1 MNSPSPPTPEDGIA
15 QPAAGPLA
23 GIRVLDLTTT
33 LMGPYATQTLADMG
47 AAVVKVEPPEGDIVR
62 HIGPSRHA
70 GMGPIFLNTN
80 RGKQSLVLDLKKPEG
95 RDAALRLAAQS
106 DVLVY
111 SLRPHTMDKLG
122 LGYDAVARV
131 NPRIIYAGVYG
142 FGQDGPYAALPAYDD
157 LMQGATGVAALNAR
171 IGDGTPRYVP
181 LGLVD
186 RIVGLAASGA
196 ISAALLHRE
205 RTGQGQRV
213 DVPMFETMLPFVLGD
228 HLGGLTFDPPI
239 DAGGYARMLSP
250 GRRPYRTRDG
260 WICAMVYTDKHWRSF
275 CAGLGMPDLVATDP
289 RFANHGARI
298 AHIDEILDM
307 IAGTM
312 AKRSTAEWMAFFQ
325 EADIPA
331 MPVNELAALFDDP
344 HLRATGFF
352 EVEDHPSEGRLN
364 RPAIG
369 PRWSASAT
377 GERLPAPRLGAD
389 GATVLQAAGFT
400 EEEIARLAASGA
412 TRLPQAR

>member
-1 MNSPSPPTPEDGIA
+1 M
-15 QPAAGPLA
+15 AGPLA
-23 GIRVLDLTTT
+23 GIRVLDLTVT

-47 AAVVKVEPPEGDIVR
+47 AEVVKVEPPEGDIVR
-62 HIGPSRHA
+62 HIGPVKNP

-80 RGKQSLVLDLKKPEG
+80 RGKRSLVLDLKKPEG
-95 RDAALRLAAQS
+95 LAAALRLAAGA

-111 SLRPHTMDKLG
+111 SLRPHSMERLG
-122 LGYDAVARV
+122 LGYEAVAKV
-131 NPRIIYAGVYG
+131 NPRIVYAGVYG
-142 FGQDGPYAALPAYDD
+142 FGQEGPYAALPAYDD

-171 IGDGTPRYVP
+171 INNGTPGYAP

-186 RIVGLAASGA
+186 RVVGLAASGA

-228 HLGGLTFDPPI
+228 HLGGLSFEDAL

-250 GRRPYRTRDG
+250 GRRPYRTKDG
-260 WICAMVYTDKHWRSF
+260 WICAMVYTDKQWRSF
-275 CAGLGMPDLVATDP
+275 CAGLGMPDLVATDA

-307 IAGTM
+307 VSGILAGRTT
-312 AKRSTAEWMAFFQ
+312 SEWMEFFVKN
-325 EADIPA
+325 DIPA
-331 MPVNELAALFDDP
+331 MPVNEIADLLKDP
-344 HLRATGFF
+344 HLVATGFF
-352 EVEDHPSEGRLN
+352 EEEMHPTEGKLR

-369 PRWSASAT
+369 PRWSASRPE
-377 GERLPAPRLGAD
+377 ERRPAPRLGAD
-389 GATVLQAAGFT
+389 GHDVLREAGYS
-400 EEEIARLAASGA
+400 EEEIGQLAALGV
-412 TRLPQAR
+412 TRLPGAGE

>member
-1 MNSPSPPTPEDGIA
+1 M
-15 QPAAGPLA
+15 AGPLA
-23 GIRVLDLTTT
+23 GIRVLDLTST

-47 AAVVKVEPPEGDIVR
+47 AEVVKVEPPEGDIVR
-62 HIGPSRHA
+62 HIGPARNA

-80 RGKQSLVLDLKKPEG
+80 RGKQSLVLDLKKPDG
-95 RDAALRLAAQS
+95 LAAALRLAERS

-111 SLRPHTMDKLG
+111 NLRPHSMEKLG
-122 LGYDAVARV
+122 LGYEAVAKV
-131 NPRIIYAGVYG
+131 NSRIIYAGVYG

-171 IGDGTPRYVP
+171 IHGGTPSYVP

-196 ISAALLHRE
+196 ITAALLHRE
-205 RTGQGQRV
+205 KTGEGQRV

-228 HLGGLTFDPPI
+228 HLGGLSYDPPL
-239 DAGGYARMLSP
+239 DQGGYARMLSP

-260 WICAMVYTDKHWRSF
+260 WICTMIYTDKHWRAF

-307 IAGTM
+307 VSGIM
-312 AKRSTAEWMAFFQ
+312 AQRGTAEWLEFFNK
-325 EADIPA
+325 ADIPA
-331 MPVNELAALFDDP
+331 MPVNEIASLFDDP

-352 EVEDHPSEGRLN
+352 EDEDHPTEGRLR

-369 PRWSASAT
+369 PRWSASPA
-377 GERLPAPRLGAD
+377 GERRAAPRLGAD
-389 GATVLQAAGFT
+389 GAAVLRDAGYT
-400 EEEIARLAASGA
+400 QDEIAQLAALGV
-412 TRLPQAR
+412 TRLPESGE

>member
-1 MNSPSPPTPEDGIA
+1 MP
-15 QPAAGPLA
+15 GPLD
-23 GIRVLDLTTT
+23 GIRVLDFTST

-47 AAVVKVEPPEGDIVR
+47 AEVVKVEAPEGDIVR
-62 HIGPSRHA
+62 HIGPGRSP

-80 RGKQSLVLDLKKPEG
+80 RGKRSLVLDLKKPGG
-95 RDAALRLAAQS
+95 RDVALKLAADA

-111 SLRPHTMDKLG
+111 NLRPHSMERLG
-122 LGYDAVARV
+122 LGYEAVSKV
-131 NPRIIYAGVYG
+131 NPRIVYAGVYG
-142 FGQDGPYAALPAYDD
+142 FGQEGPYAALPAYDD

-171 IGDGTPRYVP
+171 IHGGKPGYVP

-228 HLGGLTFDPPI
+228 HLGGLSFDPPL
-239 DAGGYARMLSP
+239 DGGGYARMLSP

-275 CAGLGMPDLVATDP
+275 CAGLGMADLVATDP

-298 AHIDEILDM
+298 AHIDEILEM
-307 IAGTM
+307 VSGILVERT
-312 AKRSTAEWMAFFQ
+312 TAEWMEFFIKG
-325 EADIPA
+325 DIPA
-331 MPVNELAALFDDP
+331 MPVNEMSALFDDP
-344 HLRATGFF
+344 HLKATGFF
-352 EVEDHPSEGRLN
+352 EAEAHPTEGRLN

-369 PRWSASAT
+369 PRWSGSPT

-389 GATVLQAAGFT
+389 GTAILREAGYS
-400 EEEIARLAASGA
+400 EEEIAELAASGA
-412 TRLPQAR
+412 TRLGDTA

>member
-1 MNSPSPPTPEDGIA
+1 MAGPEVVTIM
-15 QPAAGPLA
+15 AGPLD
-23 GIRVLDLTTT
+23 GIRVLDLTST

-47 AAVVKVEPPEGDIVR
+47 AEVVKVEPPEGDIVR
-62 HIGPSRHA
+62 HIGPGRNP

-80 RGKQSLVLDLKKPEG
+80 RGKQSLVLDLKKSEG
-95 RDAALRLAAQS
+95 REAALRLAARS

-111 SLRPHTMDKLG
+111 NLRPHSMEKLG
-122 LGYDAVARV
+122 LGYGAVAAV
-131 NPRIIYAGVYG
+131 NPRLVYAGVYG
-142 FGQDGPYAALPAYDD
+142 YGQEGPYAALPAYDD

-171 IGDGTPRYVP
+171 IHGGIPGYVP

-205 RTGQGQRV
+205 KTGQGQRV

-228 HLGGLTFDPPI
+228 HLGGLSFDPPL

-260 WICAMVYTDKHWRSF
+260 WICALVYTDKHWRSF
-275 CAGLGMPDLVATDP
+275 CAGLEIPDLVATDP

-298 AHIDEILDM
+298 AHIDEILEM
-307 IAGTM
+307 VSGIM
-312 AKRSTAEWMAFFQ
+312 AQRDTAEWLEFFTR
-325 EADIPA
+325 ADIPA
-331 MPVNELAALFDDP
+331 MPVNELSDLFDDP

-352 EVEDHPSEGRLN
+352 EAEEHPTEGRLN

-369 PRWSASAT
+369 PRWSASPT
-377 GERLPAPRLGAD
+377 GERRHAPRLGAD
-389 GATVLQAAGFT
+389 GPEVLRAAGYT
-400 EEEIARLAASGA
+400 DEEIAQLVALGA
-412 TRLPQAR
+412 TRLPDGGN